1 MGYYINIAQPIKPT
15 DVKVYYEDERLYLDY
30 KGIVNTNFGKAEIHI
45 PKMSLEIHE
54 IEDSCEY
61 YNEFTERPALVKYQ
75 CFASSREFYDI
86 KILERD
92 MTKKEI
98 EKELGYKINIKEE

>member
-1 MGYYINIAQPIKPT
+1 MGDFFHITNPIEPT
-15 DVKVYYEDERLYLDY
+15 DVKVYYEDGQLYLDY
-30 KGIVNTNFGKAEIHI
+30 KGIADTDFGKAEIHI
-45 PKMSLEIHE
+45 PKMSLNIHE
-54 IEDSCEY
+54 IEDFGESY
-61 YNEFTERPALVKYQ
+61 MLTERPALVKCQ
-75 CFASSREFYDI
+75 CLASSHEFYDI